1 MADAKQLP
9 LAGKRV
15 VVTRAP
21 EQAGELVRQLAQ
33 LGAEVLLLPS
43 VSFADLLDSEP
54 LDGAIELLPH
64 FDWLL
69 FTSQNA
75 VRFFAK
81 RCRELGRVPA
91 AGRPLVAAVGPATAA
106 AAEKEGFQVN
116 YVAGRFRGKAL
127 AEELGHRLTSKRVL
141 LPRSDLAGPDLPAV
155 LGGEGAE
162 VVEVIAY
169 RTVAPES
176 FDLRASDRVRR
187 GDVDVVTFMS
197 PSAFHHFVDEV
208 GLETLRRVTER
219 AALAAI
225 GPATAGA
232 IREAG
237 LAVEIEAREATANAF
252 VAAIADFFAQR
263 LPSGVKS
270 P

>member
-1 MADAKQLP
+1 MADTKQLP

-15 VVTRAP
+15 VVTRAA
-21 EQAGELVRQLAQ
+21 EQAGELVRRLEQ

-43 VSFADLLDSEP
+43 VSFAEVLDFGA
-54 LDGAIELLPH
+54 LDGAINLLPH

-75 VRFFAK
+75 VRFFTK
-81 RCRELGRVPA
+81 RCRELGRAPA
-91 AGRPLVAAVGPATAA
+91 VARPLVAAVGPATAA
-106 AAEKEGFQVN
+106 AAEKEGFRVD

-127 AEELGHRLTSKRVL
+127 AEELGSCLAGKRVL
-141 LPRSDLAGPDLPAV
+141 LPRSDLAGPDLPAA
-155 LGGEGAE
+155 LAGEGAE

-169 RTVAPES
+169 RTVAPDS
-176 FDLRASDRVRR
+176 LDPKASACVRR

-208 GLETLRRVTER
+208 GPETLRRVTER
-219 AALAAI
+219 APLAAI

-237 LAVEIEAREATANAF
+237 LTVEIEAREATANSL